1 MALARVSYARGLAD
15 APQRRL
21 SASHDPHGVRCD
33 PFASIVPRPLA
44 FDRKKRIVQKGDF
57 DRAFRGGS
65 RARGSILLVVARENG
80 LGHTRLGLS
89 VGKSIWK
96 GAVQRNRVRRVFR
109 ESFRVSYPEL
119 PVGYDLVLIPAAPK
133 LEPTLAPTCAELVK
147 LARKAVAR
155 QLEKQR
161 ESTTIA
167 PTPGSST
174 SAASTDPTAGRE
186 HRPKGPRRDRSG
198 GGA

>member
-1 MALARVSYARGLAD
+1 MLVVPRTPHNADSRHRAIRGRHLFD
-15 APQRRL
+15 
-21 SASHDPHGVRCD
+21 SFASH
-33 PFASIVPRPLA
+33 VPRPLA

-57 DRAFRGGS
+57 DRAFRAGS

-155 QLEKQR
+155 QLEKR
-161 ESTTIA
+161 A
-167 PTPGSST
+167 SS
-174 SAASTDPTAGRE
+174 PPE
-186 HRPKGPRRDRSG
+186 PRRGD
-198 GGA
+198 AP